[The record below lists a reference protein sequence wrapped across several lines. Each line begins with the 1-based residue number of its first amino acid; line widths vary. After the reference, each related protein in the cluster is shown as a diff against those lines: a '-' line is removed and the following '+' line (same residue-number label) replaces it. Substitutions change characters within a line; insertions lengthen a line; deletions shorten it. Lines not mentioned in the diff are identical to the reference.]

1 MFTKPLDDG
10 HGSRTAAVDPVSPRA
25 VAVQAEERTHVHA
38 EHGSGAA
45 NFARIHS
52 LRRSLELPS
61 WSMIRKNGNRFS
73 EKIMLKQRDE
83 IMIRFNPIGS

>member
-10 HGSRTAAVDPVSPRA
+10 HGSRTAAGDPVSPRA

-45 NFARIHS
+45 N
-52 LRRSLELPS
+52 LRAFTHFVGR
-61 WSMIRKNGNRFS
+61 
-73 EKIMLKQRDE
+73 
-83 IMIRFNPIGS
+83 